1 MSQAQILWHIVVAPA
16 LHPDR
21 VVGHFLMTWSP
32 LQLRVEGAP
41 VVAGNHSALCVRCGQ
56 TLEDESREG
65 GGLIFAIAYVLVCP
79 VHDQHGACDTANF
92 LVAPKN
98 IHRV

>member
-1 MSQAQILWHIVVAPA
+1 MSQAQILWHIVVTPA
-16 LHPDR
+16 LHPDG
-21 VVGHFLMTWSP
+21 VVGHFLMTWPP

-41 VVAGNHSALCVRCGQ
+41 VANWNHTV
-56 TLEDESREG
+56 D
-65 GGLIFAIAYVLVCP
+65 FA